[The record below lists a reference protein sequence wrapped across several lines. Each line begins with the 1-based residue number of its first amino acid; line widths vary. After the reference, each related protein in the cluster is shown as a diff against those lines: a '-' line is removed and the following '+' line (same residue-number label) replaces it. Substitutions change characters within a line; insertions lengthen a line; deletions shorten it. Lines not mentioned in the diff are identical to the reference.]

1 MTPPTQPPLP
11 SPEQEKRTPDY
22 LPRTEKAAG
31 KLAMDVSGVPLVTAE
46 FANLLETQLA
56 DFAKEGAEHERE
68 ISRNRKERDELSAQW
83 KTFLARA
90 MKAESDLLSARTAL
104 AAIRSA
110 TTLHE
115 EGDEETSIPEYIHSL
130 RTAITATN
138 RNLLN
143 ATNLLAQKEDTI
155 RSLEE
160 KGRNEKKIA
169 HDARHMEAD
178 KTNDLLLAEQRIT
191 SLEEEGREAE
201 KDRDTY
207 LENAKHWRSKND
219 EACLSLSKLLSDH
232 VALAAALKQ
241 AREALVN
248 LRGWAVANTTKPIH
262 DLLVV
267 TDAALSPHPDS
278 ALLGRISEGLKAGL
292 ACAKA
297 CTLNTTYHE
306 RVINEALADIGGQ
319 QP

>member
-1 MTPPTQPPLP
+1 
-11 SPEQEKRTPDY
+11 
-22 LPRTEKAAG
+22 
-31 KLAMDVSGVPLVTAE
+31 MDVSGVPLVTAE

-169 HDARHMEAD
+169 HDARHMEPTRLTTCFLRNNESLPWRRRGGRRR
-178 KTNDLLLAEQRIT
+178 KTATLTLRTQSTGAPRTTRRVYRCQNYSVT
-191 SLEEEGREAE
+191 MSPSL
-201 KDRDTY
+201 
-207 LENAKHWRSKND
+207 
-219 EACLSLSKLLSDH
+219 
-232 VALAAALKQ
+232 
-241 AREALVN
+241 
-248 LRGWAVANTTKPIH
+248 P
-262 DLLVV
+262 
-267 TDAALSPHPDS
+267 P
-278 ALLGRISEGLKAGL
+278 
-292 ACAKA
+292 
-297 CTLNTTYHE
+297 
-306 RVINEALADIGGQ
+306 
-319 QP
+319 